1 MSSFSEDDI
10 RRAAEV
16 REWLVKEVTIKKEEL
31 DKLRNTL
38 LIVDSLLKKTSFIS
52 ALNLESPTS
61 NLKNK
66 STQQYQPLHEE
77 EEDTTQQ
84 KPKINSVMKSPSDEY
99 RNDGTQGVEIRPL
112 KRAKDNL
119 LISNAEY
126 TPTYVRIALL
136 DDINLNIN
144 SSIFNIFFLNFIFYE
159 IKALV
164 DDINM
169 NINTTPF
176 KTFFLNRI
184 IDGMKM
190 KDREKVQKGEL
201 IESEIIDY
209 KVDNEENGKIN
220 SVMIS
225 NYGERERLNEIFN
238 TATWVFTRM
247 LEKGN

>member
-16 REWLVKEVTIKKEEL
+16 REWLVKEVTNKKEEL

-52 ALNLESPTS
+52 ALNLESPGS
-61 NLKNK
+61 NLNNK
-66 STQQYQPLHEE
+66 STQQYQPLQEEE
-77 EEDTTQQ
+77 EEDTIQQ
-84 KPKINSVMKSPSDEY
+84 KPKINSVIKSPSDEY
-99 RNDGTQGVEIRPL
+99 RKDDSQDVEIRAL

-126 TPTYVRIALL
+126 TPTYVRITLV

-144 SSIFNIFFLNFIFYE
+144 
-159 IKALV
+159 
-164 DDINM
+164 
-169 NINTTPF
+169 TPPF

-184 IDGMKM
+184 LDGMKM

-209 KVDNEENGKIN
+209 KVDSEENGKIK

>member
-16 REWLVKEVTIKKEEL
+16 REWLVKEVTNKKEEL

-52 ALNLESPTS
+52 ALNLESPAS

-66 STQQYQPLHEE
+66 STQQYQPVHEEE

-84 KPKINSVMKSPSDEY
+84 KPKINSVTRSPSDEY
-99 RNDGTQGVEIRPL
+99 RKDDTQGVEIRPL

-126 TPTYVRIALL
+126 TPTYVRIALV

-144 SSIFNIFFLNFIFYE
+144 
-159 IKALV
+159 
-164 DDINM
+164 
-169 NINTTPF
+169 TPPF

-184 IDGMKM
+184 LDGMKM

-209 KVDNEENGKIN
+209 RVDNEENGKIN

-225 NYGERERLNEIFN
+225 NYGESERLNEIFN

>member
-16 REWLVKEVTIKKEEL
+16 REWLVKEVTNKKEEL

-52 ALNLESPTS
+52 ALNLESPAS

-66 STQQYQPLHEE
+66 STQQYQPVHEEEEE

-84 KPKINSVMKSPSDEY
+84 KPKINSVTRSPSDEY
-99 RNDGTQGVEIRPL
+99 RKDDTQGVEIRPL

-126 TPTYVRIALL
+126 TPTYVRIALV

-144 SSIFNIFFLNFIFYE
+144 
-159 IKALV
+159 
-164 DDINM
+164 
-169 NINTTPF
+169 TPPF

-184 IDGMKM
+184 LDGMKM

-209 KVDNEENGKIN
+209 KVDNDENGKIN

-225 NYGERERLNEIFN
+225 NYGESERLNEIFN

>member
-1 MSSFSEDDI
+1 MSNFSEDDI

-16 REWLVKEVTIKKEEL
+16 REWLVKEVTNKKEEL

-52 ALNLESPTS
+52 ALNLESPAS

-66 STQQYQPLHEE
+66 STQQYRPVHEEEE

-84 KPKINSVMKSPSDEY
+84 KPKINSVTRSPSDEY
-99 RNDGTQGVEIRPL
+99 RKDDTQGVEIRPL

-126 TPTYVRIALL
+126 TPTYVRIALV

-144 SSIFNIFFLNFIFYE
+144 
-159 IKALV
+159 
-164 DDINM
+164 
-169 NINTTPF
+169 TPPF

-184 IDGMKM
+184 LDGMKM

-209 KVDNEENGKIN
+209 KVDNDENGKIN

-225 NYGERERLNEIFN
+225 NYGESERLNEIFN

>member
-16 REWLVKEVTIKKEEL
+16 REWLVKEVTNKKEEL

-52 ALNLESPTS
+52 ALNLESPAS
-61 NLKNK
+61 NLRNK

-84 KPKINSVMKSPSDEY
+84 KPKINSVTKSPSDEY
-99 RNDGTQGVEIRPL
+99 RKDDTQGVEIRPL

-126 TPTYVRIALL
+126 TPTYVRIALV

-144 SSIFNIFFLNFIFYE
+144 
-159 IKALV
+159 
-164 DDINM
+164 
-169 NINTTPF
+169 TPPF

-184 IDGMKM
+184 LDGMKM

-209 KVDNEENGKIN
+209 RVDNEENGKIN

>member
-16 REWLVKEVTIKKEEL
+16 REWLVKEVTNKKEEL

-52 ALNLESPTS
+52 ALNLESPAS

-66 STQQYQPLHEE
+66 STQQYRPVHE

-84 KPKINSVMKSPSDEY
+84 KPKINSVTRSPSDEY
-99 RNDGTQGVEIRPL
+99 RKDDTQGVEIRPL

-126 TPTYVRIALL
+126 TPTYVRIALV

-144 SSIFNIFFLNFIFYE
+144 
-159 IKALV
+159 
-164 DDINM
+164 
-169 NINTTPF
+169 TPPF

-184 IDGMKM
+184 LDGMKM

-209 KVDNEENGKIN
+209 KVDNDENGKIN

-225 NYGERERLNEIFN
+225 NYRESERLNEIFN

-247 LEKGN
+247 LEKGI

>member
-16 REWLVKEVTIKKEEL
+16 REWLVKEVTNKKEEL

-52 ALNLESPTS
+52 ALNLESPAS

-66 STQQYQPLHEE
+66 STQQYQPVHEE

-84 KPKINSVMKSPSDEY
+84 KPKINSVTKSPSDEY
-99 RNDGTQGVEIRPL
+99 RKDDTQGVEIRPL

-126 TPTYVRIALL
+126 TPTYVRIALV

-144 SSIFNIFFLNFIFYE
+144 
-159 IKALV
+159 
-164 DDINM
+164 
-169 NINTTPF
+169 TPPF

-184 IDGMKM
+184 LDGMKM

-209 KVDNEENGKIN
+209 KVDNDENGKIN

>member
-16 REWLVKEVTIKKEEL
+16 REWLVKEVTNKKEEL
-31 DKLRNTL
+31 DKLRDTL

-52 ALNLESPTS
+52 ALNLESPAS

-77 EEDTTQQ
+77 EEEDTTQQ
-84 KPKINSVMKSPSDEY
+84 KPKINSVTKSPSDEY
-99 RNDGTQGVEIRPL
+99 RKDDTQGVEIRPL

-126 TPTYVRIALL
+126 TPTYVRIALV

-144 SSIFNIFFLNFIFYE
+144 
-159 IKALV
+159 
-164 DDINM
+164 
-169 NINTTPF
+169 TPPF

-184 IDGMKM
+184 LDGMKM

-209 KVDNEENGKIN
+209 KVDNDENGKIN

>member
-16 REWLVKEVTIKKEEL
+16 REWLVKEVTNKKEEL

-52 ALNLESPTS
+52 ALNLESPGS
-61 NLKNK
+61 NLNNK
-66 STQQYQPLHEE
+66 STQQYQPLQEEE
-77 EEDTTQQ
+77 EEDTIQQ
-84 KPKINSVMKSPSDEY
+84 KPKINSVIKSPSDEY
-99 RNDGTQGVEIRPL
+99 RKDDSQDVEIRAL

-126 TPTYVRIALL
+126 TPTYVRITLV

-144 SSIFNIFFLNFIFYE
+144 
-159 IKALV
+159 
-164 DDINM
+164 
-169 NINTTPF
+169 TPPF

-184 IDGMKM
+184 LDGMKM

-209 KVDNEENGKIN
+209 KVDSEENGKIN

>member
-10 RRAAEV
+10 RAAAEV
-16 REWLVKEVTIKKEEL
+16 REWLVKEVTNKKEEL

-52 ALNLESPTS
+52 ALNLESPAS

-66 STQQYQPLHEE
+66 STQQYRPVHEEEE

-84 KPKINSVMKSPSDEY
+84 KPKINSVTRSPSDEY
-99 RNDGTQGVEIRPL
+99 RKDDTQGVEIRPL

-126 TPTYVRIALL
+126 TPTYVRIALV

-144 SSIFNIFFLNFIFYE
+144 
-159 IKALV
+159 
-164 DDINM
+164 
-169 NINTTPF
+169 TPPF

-184 IDGMKM
+184 LDGMKM

-209 KVDNEENGKIN
+209 KVDNDENGKIN

-225 NYGERERLNEIFN
+225 NYRESERLNEIFN

>member
-16 REWLVKEVTIKKEEL
+16 REWLVKEVTNKKEEL

-52 ALNLESPTS
+52 ALNLESPAS

-66 STQQYQPLHEE
+66 STQQYQPVHEEEE

-84 KPKINSVMKSPSDEY
+84 KPKINSSTRSPIDEY
-99 RNDGTQGVEIRPL
+99 RKDDTQGVEIRPL

-126 TPTYVRIALL
+126 TPTYVRIALV

-144 SSIFNIFFLNFIFYE
+144 
-159 IKALV
+159 
-164 DDINM
+164 
-169 NINTTPF
+169 TPPF

-184 IDGMKM
+184 LDGMKM

-201 IESEIIDY
+201 IEAEIIDY
-209 KVDNEENGKIN
+209 KVDNDENGKIN

-225 NYGERERLNEIFN
+225 NYGESERLNEIFN